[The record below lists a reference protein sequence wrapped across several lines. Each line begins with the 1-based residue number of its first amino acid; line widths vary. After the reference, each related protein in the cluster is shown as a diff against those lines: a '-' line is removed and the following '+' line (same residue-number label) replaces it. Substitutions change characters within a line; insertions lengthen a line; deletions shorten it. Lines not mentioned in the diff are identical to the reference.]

1 MSNRGSVVILAI
13 MFSGL
18 LAAQAVSPAEQQRF
32 EEIKARHD
40 RGEAVSADD
49 RQFAQSVMERMQQ
62 TVAALKTFQ
71 KQHKLKVTG
80 KLDHA
85 TAKALGV

>member
-1 MSNRGSVVILAI
+1 MG
-13 MFSGL
+13 
-18 LAAQAVSPAEQQRF
+18 PE
-32 EEIKARHD
+32 
-40 RGEAVSADD
+40 
-49 RQFAQSVMERMQQ
+49 

-80 KLDHA
+80 QLDPA